1 MADSK
6 YVLDDDYIG
15 HSPGLAVAGMKRM
28 IAEKIFQQQPDRIAA
43 AAIAA
48 VFSPFL
54 LSVLAHYN

>member
-43 AAIAA
+43 IAA

-54 LSVLAHYN
+54 LFVLAHYN